1 MKQSAGSAMKIALN
15 NVTIELLQGDI
26 TDLDTD
32 AIVNAANSQL
42 ILGAGVAGAIRRTGG
57 PPVQE
62 ECLAIG
68 HCDVGNA
75 VITGAGNLKARHVIH
90 AVGPRMGEGSEAGKL
105 ANAVRASLTLA
116 ERNGLRS
123 IALPAI
129 STGVFGYPLEGCA
142 DVMLRVI
149 LDYAYEDPQHLKHIV
164 VCLYD
169 AHAFG
174 VFEAELQRK
183 LKDSREK

>member
-1 MKQSAGSAMKIALN
+1 MQTTIN
-15 NVTIELLQGDI
+15 DVVIELVQGDI

-42 ILGAGVAGAIRRTGG
+42 ILGAGVAGAIRRKGG
-57 PPVQE
+57 PGIQD
-62 ECLAIG
+62 ECFSIG
-68 HCDVGNA
+68 YCDVGSA
-75 VITGAGNLKARHVIH
+75 VITGGGNLKARYVIH
-90 AVGPRMGEGSEAGKL
+90 AVGPRMGEGSESGKL
-105 ANAVRASLTLA
+105 ANAVRTSLALA
-116 ERNGLRS
+116 EANQLRS

-149 LDYAYEDPQHLKHIV
+149 IDYTFEELEYLEQIT

-169 AHAFG
+169 ASSFHIF
-174 VFEAELQRK
+174 VNEFKKKLQEL
-183 LKDSREK
+183 ENG

>member
-1 MKQSAGSAMKIALN
+1 MQTVLN
-15 NVTIELLQGDI
+15 GVTVSLVQGDI
-26 TDLDTD
+26 TEQNTD

-42 ILGAGVAGAIRRTGG
+42 ILGAGVAGAIRKKGG
-57 PPVQE
+57 PSIQE
-62 ECLAIG
+62 ECFAIG
-68 HCDVGNA
+68 HCDVGDA
-75 VITGAGNLKARHVIH
+75 VITGGGDLPARYVIH

-105 ANAVRASLTLA
+105 ANAVRASLALA
-116 ERNGLRS
+116 EEHGLRS

-149 LDYAYEDPQHLKHIV
+149 FDYTYEDLESLSRVV

-169 AHAFG
+169 DRAFN
-174 VFEAELQRK
+174 VFAAKFQHSIEELQG
-183 LKDSREK
+183 E

>member
-1 MKQSAGSAMKIALN
+1 MQAVVN
-15 NVTIELLQGDI
+15 NILIELVQGDI

-42 ILGAGVAGAIRRTGG
+42 ILGAGVAGAIRRKGG
-57 PPVQE
+57 PSVQA

-68 HCDVGNA
+68 RCDVGSA
-75 VITGAGNLKARHVIH
+75 VITGGGNLKARHVIH
-90 AVGPRMGEGSEAGKL
+90 AVGPQMGEGSESGKL
-105 ANAVRASLTLA
+105 ANAVRASLELA
-116 ERNGLRS
+116 EQHELHS

-129 STGVFGYPLEGCA
+129 STGIFGYPLEGCA

-149 LDYAYEDPQHLKHIV
+149 IDYTFEELEYLRHVV

-169 AHAFG
+169 VPAYT
-174 VFEAELQRK
+174 VFAAEFQRK
-183 LKDSREK
+183 LEELRNE

>member
-1 MKQSAGSAMKIALN
+1 MKTELN
-15 NVTIELLQGDI
+15 GVTIELLRGDI

-42 ILGAGVAGAIRRTGG
+42 ILGAGVAGAIRARGG
-57 PPVQE
+57 PSIQE

-68 HCDVGNA
+68 HCDVGSA

-90 AVGPRMGEGSEAGKL
+90 AVGPRMGEGSEPGKL
-105 ANAVRASLTLA
+105 ASAVRASLDLA
-116 ERNGLRS
+116 EAHGLAS

-129 STGVFGYPLEGCA
+129 STGVFGYPLEACA

-149 LDYAYEDPQHLKHIV
+149 VDYTYEDLESLRHIV

-169 AHAFG
+169 ERAFS
-174 VFEAELQRK
+174 VFRSAFEDNLADL
-183 LKDSREK
+183 